1 MRALSK
7 RNENLKNRSLYL
19 NRLIGFQDTE
29 LVKVITGI
37 RRCGKSSLMKLM
49 IQHLKENGIQENQF
63 VVMNFESIQYR
74 GMSSKDVYNYVA
86 ERVIPDKKMYI
97 FLDEIQRIPEWQ
109 DAVNSFRVDFDT
121 DIYLTGSNAYLLSSE
136 ISTYL
141 AGRFVEIKMLP
152 LSFREFLDF
161 NDYSVTEYNSPAGIL
176 KRRVTDKAGQIYE
189 MDDLLEAYLMFGGM
203 PGLSEVGL
211 EQDKVFAVLEG
222 IYSTIVV
229 RDILEREYRRG
240 QKRITDA
247 DLLKKII
254 MFLADNI
261 GNNVSLTSI
270 TNTLMNERLIE
281 DSPKKGKPAVQTIQA
296 YVSALLESYVFY
308 EIRRFDIKGKEYLRT
323 LGKYYISDL
332 GLKNY
337 LLGYRGADTGHAIEN
352 LVYFEL
358 KRRGYDVAVG
368 KTGNREIDFIATK
381 TREKKYIQVTERMEE
396 ESTKERELSPLRSI
410 RDNHEKIVIQRYG
423 PSGETEDGIKII
435 NLCDYLLS

>member
-1 MRALSK
+1 MSK
-7 RNENLKNRSLYL
+7 RIENLKNRSLYL

-270 TNTLMNERLIE
+270 ANTLMNERLIE

-358 KRRGYDVAVG
+358 KRREYDVAVG

-396 ESTKERELSPLRSI
+396 ESTKESELSPLRSI

>member
-1 MRALSK
+1 MSK

-49 IQHLKENGIQENQF
+49 IQHLKENEIQENQF

-270 TNTLMNERLIE
+270 ANTLMNERLIE

-296 YVSALLESYVFY
+296 YVRALLESYVFY

-358 KRRGYDVAVG
+358 KRREYDVAVG

>member
-1 MRALSK
+1 MSK

-254 MFLADNI
+254 MFLAGNI

>member
-1 MRALSK
+1 MSK

-358 KRRGYDVAVG
+358 TRRGYDVAVG
-368 KTGNREIDFIATK
+368 KRGNREIDFIATK

>member
-1 MRALSK
+1 MSK

-49 IQHLKENGIQENQF
+49 IQHLKENEIQENQF

>member
-1 MRALSK
+1 MSK

-189 MDDLLEAYLMFGGM
+189 MDDLLEVYLMFGGM

-229 RDILEREYRRG
+229 RDILEREYRRR

>member
-1 MRALSK
+1 MSK

-109 DAVNSFRVDFDT
+109 DAVNSFRVDFET

>member
-1 MRALSK
+1 MSK

-396 ESTKERELSPLRSI
+396 ESTKERELSPLRRI

>member
-1 MRALSK
+1 MSK

-86 ERVIPDKKMYI
+86 ERVIPYKKMYI
-97 FLDEIQRIPEWQ
+97 FLNEIQRIPEGQ

>member
-1 MRALSK
+1 MSK

-281 DSPKKGKPAVQTIQA
+281 DSPKKGKPAVQTIQS

>member
-1 MRALSK
+1 MSK

-229 RDILEREYRRG
+229 RDILEREYRRR

-281 DSPKKGKPAVQTIQA
+281 DSPKKGKPAVQTIQT

>member
-1 MRALSK
+1 MSK

-49 IQHLKENGIQENQF
+49 IQHLKENEIQENQF

-381 TREKKYIQVTERMEE
+381 TREKKYIQVTERMDE

>member
-1 MRALSK
+1 MSK

-49 IQHLKENGIQENQF
+49 IQHLKENEIQENQF

-211 EQDKVFAVLEG
+211 EQDKVFAVLDG

-270 TNTLMNERLIE
+270 ANTLMNERLIE

>member
-1 MRALSK
+1 MSK

-189 MDDLLEAYLMFGGM
+189 MDDLLEVYLMFGGM

>member
-1 MRALSK
+1 MSK

-211 EQDKVFAVLEG
+211 EQDKVFAVLDG

-270 TNTLMNERLIE
+270 ANTLMNERLIE

>member
-1 MRALSK
+1 MSK

-254 MFLADNI
+254 MFLAGNI

-435 NLCDYLLS
+435 NLCDYLLR

>member
-1 MRALSK
+1 MLSK

-337 LLGYRGADTGHAIEN
+337 LLGYRDADTGHAIEN

>member
-1 MRALSK
+1 MLSK

-211 EQDKVFAVLEG
+211 EQDKVFAVLDG

-270 TNTLMNERLIE
+270 ANTLMNERLIE

-337 LLGYRGADTGHAIEN
+337 LLGYRDADTGHAIEN

-368 KTGNREIDFIATK
+368 KTGNREIDFIASK

-396 ESTKERELSPLRSI
+396 ESTEERELSPLRSV

>member
-1 MRALSK
+1 MSK

-121 DIYLTGSNAYLLSSE
+121 DTYLTGSNAYLLSSE

-254 MFLADNI
+254 MLLADNI

-270 TNTLMNERLIE
+270 ANTLMNERLIE

>member
-1 MRALSK
+1 MSK

-254 MFLADNI
+254 MLLADNI

-281 DSPKKGKPAVQTIQA
+281 DSPKKGKPAVQTIQS

>member
-1 MRALSK
+1 MSK

-109 DAVNSFRVDFDT
+109 DTVNSFRVDFDT

>member
-1 MRALSK
+1 MSK

-29 LVKVITGI
+29 LIKVITGI

-189 MDDLLEAYLMFGGM
+189 MDDLLEVYLMFGGM

-337 LLGYRGADTGHAIEN
+337 LLGYRGVDTGHAIEN

>member
-1 MRALSK
+1 MSK

>member
-1 MRALSK
+1 MSK

-189 MDDLLEAYLMFGGM
+189 MDDLLEAYLMFGGR

>member
-1 MRALSK
+1 MSK
-7 RNENLKNRSLYL
+7 RIENLKNRSLYL

-396 ESTKERELSPLRSI
+396 ESTKESELSPLRSI

>member
-1 MRALSK
+1 MSK

-176 KRRVTDKAGQIYE
+176 KRRITDKAGQIYE

-211 EQDKVFAVLEG
+211 EQDKVFAVLDG

-270 TNTLMNERLIE
+270 ANTLMNERLIE

>member
-1 MRALSK
+1 MSK

-281 DSPKKGKPAVQTIQA
+281 DSPKKGKPAVQTIQT

>member
-1 MRALSK
+1 MSK

-109 DAVNSFRVDFDT
+109 DAVNSFRVDFET

-189 MDDLLEAYLMFGGM
+189 MDDLL
-203 PGLSEVGL
+203 
-211 EQDKVFAVLEG
+211 
-222 IYSTIVV
+222 
-229 RDILEREYRRG
+229 
-240 QKRITDA
+240 
-247 DLLKKII
+247 
-254 MFLADNI
+254 
-261 GNNVSLTSI
+261 
-270 TNTLMNERLIE
+270 
-281 DSPKKGKPAVQTIQA
+281 
-296 YVSALLESYVFY
+296 
-308 EIRRFDIKGKEYLRT
+308 
-323 LGKYYISDL
+323 
-332 GLKNY
+332 
-337 LLGYRGADTGHAIEN
+337 
-352 LVYFEL
+352 
-358 KRRGYDVAVG
+358 
-368 KTGNREIDFIATK
+368 
-381 TREKKYIQVTERMEE
+381 
-396 ESTKERELSPLRSI
+396 
-410 RDNHEKIVIQRYG
+410 
-423 PSGETEDGIKII
+423 
-435 NLCDYLLS
+435 

>member
-1 MRALSK
+1 MSK

-29 LVKVITGI
+29 LIKVITGI

-189 MDDLLEAYLMFGGM
+189 MDDLLEVYLMFGGM

>member
-1 MRALSK
+1 MLSK

-176 KRRVTDKAGQIYE
+176 KRRVTDKEGQIYE

>member
-1 MRALSK
+1 MSK

-270 TNTLMNERLIE
+270 TNTLMNERLTE

-396 ESTKERELSPLRSI
+396 ESTKECELSPLRSI

>member
-1 MRALSK
+1 MSK

-396 ESTKERELSPLRSI
+396 EFTKESELNPLRSI

>member
-1 MRALSK
+1 MSK

-270 TNTLMNERLIE
+270 ANTLMNERLIE

>member
-1 MRALSK
+1 MSK

-19 NRLIGFQDTE
+19 NRLIGFQNTE

-49 IQHLKENGIQENQF
+49 SQHLKENGIQENQF

-296 YVSALLESYVFY
+296 YVSAILESYVFY

>member
-1 MRALSK
+1 MSK

-270 TNTLMNERLIE
+270 ANTLMNERLIE
-281 DSPKKGKPAVQTIQA
+281 DSPKKGKPAVQTIQT

>member
-1 MRALSK
+1 MSK

-161 NDYSVTEYNSPAGIL
+161 NDYSVTEYNSPAEIL

-211 EQDKVFAVLEG
+211 EQDKFFAVLEG

-281 DSPKKGKPAVQTIQA
+281 DSPKKGKPAVQTIQS

>member
-1 MRALSK
+1 MLSK

-203 PGLSEVGL
+203 PGLFEVGL
-211 EQDKVFAVLEG
+211 EQDKVFAVLDG

-270 TNTLMNERLIE
+270 ANTLMNERLIE

-368 KTGNREIDFIATK
+368 KTGNREIDFIASK

-396 ESTKERELSPLRSI
+396 ESTEERELSPLRSV

-423 PSGETEDGIKII
+423 SSGETEDGIKII

>member
-1 MRALSK
+1 MSK

-176 KRRVTDKAGQIYE
+176 KRRVTDKSGQIYE

-396 ESTKERELSPLRSI
+396 ESTKESELSPLRSI

>member
-1 MRALSK
+1 MSK

-396 ESTKERELSPLRSI
+396 ESTKESELSPLRSI